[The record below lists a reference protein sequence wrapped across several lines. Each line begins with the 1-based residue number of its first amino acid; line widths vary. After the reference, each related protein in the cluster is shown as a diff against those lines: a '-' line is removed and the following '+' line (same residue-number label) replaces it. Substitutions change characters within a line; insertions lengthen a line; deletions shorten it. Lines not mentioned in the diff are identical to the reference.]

1 MLDRSDTQNSGRGR
15 PFSTTNPFRSAANV
29 DVGVNQY
36 GNDRQFQ
43 DWASSQMRG
52 TSSHSSFST
61 PYEADEM
68 FGRNIASPAESAFSG
83 NMSPKGVKPA
93 STNPFLDDVEERPA
107 SPPRQTNTRPRPVH
121 SSSTDE
127 KERLRQRYL
136 QVDNEQ
142 TVKPVSSTLPPPPS
156 YEEAAGPKKSKGKY
170 PSEKEH
176 SHRHRSERER
186 DRHPRHRHR
195 SDHNSSHNKASTSSP
210 SKKDKRK
217 SKVSMPK
224 NVDTIDKLDVTGLF
238 GGSFHHDGPFD
249 ACTPHRNKGN
259 KVAPVMAFPADG
271 PNSTIGGASAKKSAL
286 NEVFG
291 REDDDEDDGLYKLR
305 NDTKDAIRGNVGNVK
320 QMDIKNKTELV
331 HGPTTAGLGS
341 TTFLDGAPAAGNTSN
356 NINRNKSVSYK
367 FREEN
372 AHKFDNLRRN
382 MSTNSHAPTRHRTG
396 STEGYPPRYNSSSS
410 SIQRSRNPER
420 ISTTKSGGSGTGHI
434 TFGDDEDDIY
444 LGLPQQTKKKSAGSK
459 LLNRVKSLKVG
470 GRKN

>member
-1 MLDRSDTQNSGRGR
+1 
-15 PFSTTNPFRSAANV
+15 
-29 DVGVNQY
+29 
-36 GNDRQFQ
+36 
-43 DWASSQMRG
+43 
-52 TSSHSSFST
+52 
-61 PYEADEM
+61 
-68 FGRNIASPAESAFSG
+68 
-83 NMSPKGVKPA
+83 
-93 STNPFLDDVEERPA
+93 
-107 SPPRQTNTRPRPVH
+107 
-121 SSSTDE
+121 
-127 KERLRQRYL
+127 
-136 QVDNEQ
+136 
-142 TVKPVSSTLPPPPS
+142 
-156 YEEAAGPKKSKGKY
+156 
-170 PSEKEH
+170 
-176 SHRHRSERER
+176 
-186 DRHPRHRHR
+186 
-195 SDHNSSHNKASTSSP
+195 
-210 SKKDKRK
+210 
-217 SKVSMPK
+217 MPK

-320 QMDIKNKTELV
+320 QMDTKNKTELV